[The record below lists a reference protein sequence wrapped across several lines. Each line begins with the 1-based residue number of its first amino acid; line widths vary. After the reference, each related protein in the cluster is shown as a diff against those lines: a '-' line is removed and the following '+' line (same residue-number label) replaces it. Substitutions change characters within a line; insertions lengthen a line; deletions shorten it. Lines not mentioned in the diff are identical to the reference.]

1 VKAII
6 ILFVIAALAW
16 YGFKHYNE
24 VQELASEG
32 SALFSQSI
40 EYSKCTTSDG
50 RVIYGKPPVGIKC
63 KKNESIKSSVTI
75 IPGQNINSEGSS
87 TDSKSDSKPSLSKG
101 KYSCDGRT
109 NCSQMTS
116 CEEAEFFLRNC
127 PNVEMDGNKDGVPCE
142 RQWCSSH

>member
-1 VKAII
+1 MALSTTTKFKNWHLKALRFSPNQLNIPNAQHPMVV
-6 ILFVIAALAW
+6 LFMANRPLVSNAKKMKAL
-16 YGFKHYNE
+16 K
-24 VQELASEG
+24 VQ
-32 SALFSQSI
+32 SQL
-40 EYSKCTTSDG
+40 Y
-50 RVIYGKPPVGIKC
+50 PA
-63 KKNESIKSSVTI
+63 
-75 IPGQNINSEGSS
+75 NINSEGSS